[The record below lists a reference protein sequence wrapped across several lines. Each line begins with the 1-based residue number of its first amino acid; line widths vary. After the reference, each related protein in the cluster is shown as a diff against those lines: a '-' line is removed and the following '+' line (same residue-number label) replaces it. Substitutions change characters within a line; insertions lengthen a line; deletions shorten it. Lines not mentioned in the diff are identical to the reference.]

1 MRIRFWGTRGSLAKP
16 GPATVRYGGNTSCVE
31 VTARDGTLIVLDC
44 GTGAHELGQHLAASR
59 EPPICGHLL
68 ITHTHWDHI
77 QGFPFF
83 TPLFVPG
90 NEWDVYAPQ
99 GVGQRLEDTL
109 AGQME
114 YSYFPV
120 GLRQLGAT
128 IRYHE
133 LVEGAFDVGEVRVTA
148 RYMNHPGL
156 AMGYRL
162 EAGGVA
168 LVYATDHEP
177 HSPHQPDAPGR
188 AGAPAPPVHRED
200 REHIEFLAG
209 ADLVI
214 HDAQYELLEYPTK
227 RTWGHSPA
235 ELAVDWALAGGV
247 KRLALFHHDPLRSD
261 EAVDRIVESCRRRA
275 AASGRALDVF
285 GAAEGQV
292 IELAR
297 PAVPTPRDAPAEN
310 TAPRGRLDHAPPSAT
325 VLIVDEAV
333 YALQD
338 LQPGLEKVYFTLQEE
353 LLKPQA
359 QIKLSPGDTID
370 NLVLQ
375 PVLPAPRQQVA
386 EVLLTAVK
394 LPAPKRFVV
403 DPVLERKQ
411 RVQGQVQ
418 QIGGAMF
425 NYVWNQ
431 KKDVIV
437 LDKATG
443 RWAFRADVLTELV
456 KANQLPPQALESIPG
471 VKLTLHDLA
480 ELEKE
485 FTPDAMGKAVTA
497 QRIQELF
504 LAKRKDEATAA
515 VPDEFCDEM
524 SLVGPV
530 ARIRERYRA
539 WAECGITG
547 LTLVTEQPEAMELM
561 ASLAHTGPSHAPGYG
576 VAAERH

>member
-44 GTGAHELGQHLAASR
+44 GTGAHELGQHLTASR

-120 GLRQLGAT
+120 SLRQLGAT

-177 HSPHQPDAPGR
+177 HSPHQPDAPGPA
-188 AGAPAPPVHRED
+188 AGQSLPVHRQD
-200 REHIEFLAG
+200 QEHIEFLAG

-214 HDAQYELLEYPTK
+214 HDAQYELREYPTK

-261 EAVDRIVESCRRRA
+261 EGVDRLLETCRRRA
-275 AASGRALDVF
+275 AASGRPLEVLA
-285 GAAEGQV
+285 AAEGQV

-297 PAVPTPRDAPAEN
+297 PAVSAVHDAPAEGAAVPSRLGA
-310 TAPRGRLDHAPPSAT
+310 APAAAT
-325 VLIVDEAV
+325 VLIVDDDPDIV
-333 YALQD
+333 RLLTLALKPEGFGLLSAADGDAALAIARAERRD
-338 LQPGLEKVYFTLQEE
+338 LLLLEWNMPGKDGLQVCRALRAEVDPGLREV
-353 LLKPQA
+353 
-359 QIKLSPGDTID
+359 
-370 NLVLQ
+370 
-375 PVLPAPRQQVA
+375 PV
-386 EVLLTAVK
+386 VLLT
-394 LPAPKRFVV
+394 
-403 DPVLERKQ
+403 
-411 RVQGQVQ
+411 GQS
-418 QIGGAMF
+418 
-425 NYVWNQ
+425 
-431 KKDVIV
+431 
-437 LDKATG
+437 
-443 RWAFRADVLTELV
+443 
-456 KANQLPPQALESIPG
+456 QAE
-471 VKLTLHDLA
+471 H
-480 ELEKE
+480 
-485 FTPDAMGKAVTA
+485 
-497 QRIQELF
+497 
-504 LAKRKDEATAA
+504 TAA
-515 VPDEFCDEM
+515 GFAAGVTDYVTKPFKP
-524 SLVGPV
+524 SHVV
-530 ARIRERYRA
+530 ARVHAWLLRGRQREARRGA
-539 WAECGITG
+539 G
-547 LTLVTEQPEAMELM
+547 
-561 ASLAHTGPSHAPGYG
+561 
-576 VAAERH
+576 R